1 MLYFNTHSTFSS
13 LIERTL
19 ERIATLHLIT
29 ELNIGG
35 AEKALAHLLTYLDHD
50 RFDSTVACLYGGD
63 GPVAGEIRARGI
75 SVVDLGMA
83 AKWRWDA
90 LWRLYRLL
98 REERPTILHTWMFH
112 ANIPGRVLGRLA
124 GVPIVI
130 SGERTMG
137 MESRWR
143 YWLNR
148 MTAPLADRI
157 TCVSQQV
164 ADFAV
169 NHIGIPRHKIIVI
182 PNGIELPDF
191 EHPFDTAQIRSELEL
206 PVDQVLVGTIARL
219 DPVKRLDI
227 LLHALRSLPNVYAV
241 IIGDGPERARL
252 TALSEGLGLVDRV
265 HFAGHQGN
273 VWPWLAA
280 LDVFALSSDW
290 EGMSNALLEAMAA
303 GLPVVATAVGG
314 TPDVVMDGATGL
326 LVPRRDPAALVE
338 ALASLM
344 NDADMRRSMGQA
356 GQERVFQHFSIGRM
370 VEQTQDL
377 YEQLL
382 AAKGLGSEQN

>member
-1 MLYFNTHSTFSS
+1 MSK
-13 LIERTL
+13 IRV
-19 ERIATLHLIT
+19 LHLIT
-29 ELNIGG
+29 ELNVGG
-35 AEKALAHLLTYLDHD
+35 AEKALVRLLALLNRG
-50 RFDSTVACLYGGD
+50 RFDPTVACLFGGD
-63 GPVAGEIRARGI
+63 GPVAADIRALDI
-75 SVVDLGMA
+75 PVVDLGMT

-98 REERPTILHTWMFH
+98 RQERPTILHTWMFH
-112 ANIPGRVLGRLA
+112 ANIPGRLLGRLA

-137 MESRWR
+137 MESHLR

-164 ADFAV
+164 AGFVV
-169 NHIGIPRHKIIVI
+169 NHIGIPRSKIIVI
-182 PNGIELPDF
+182 PNGIELPHF
-191 EHPFDTAQIRSELEL
+191 EHPFDATQIRWELEL
-206 PVDQVLVGTIARL
+206 PVDRVLVGTIARL
-219 DPVKRLDI
+219 NPVKRLDI
-227 LLHALRSLPNVYAV
+227 LLHALRALSDVYAV

-252 TALSEGLGLVDRV
+252 TALSEDLGLMGRV
-265 HFAGHQGN
+265 HFAGQQAN

-280 LDVFALSSDW
+280 WDVFALSSDW

-314 TPDVVMDGATGL
+314 TPDLVIDGATGF
-326 LVPRRDPAALVE
+326 LVPRRDPTALAE
-338 ALASLM
+338 ALASLV
-344 NDADMRRSMGQA
+344 NDAEMRRRMGQA
-356 GQERVFQHFSIGRM
+356 GRERVLQHFSIGRM

-382 AAKGLGSEQN
+382 VAKGLEGE